1 MSQLH
6 FYLELSV
13 LLLQHNCGQL
23 SNVSSIFEVAV
34 HIKMPLNYNITHFRE
49 WGKYWKSWQ

>member
-49 WGKYWKSWQ
+49 WGK